1 MKVGVLKF
9 GGTSVANGECIRH
22 VAGLIARQRESQEL
36 FPVVVV
42 SAMAGVTDLLIE
54 LAGEAALGRSSDR
67 GLAQLRQRHVLAA
80 EESVQASVW
89 HPSLLAELGRAFQF
103 LERDLA
109 QVARAGEW
117 GVASVCS
124 WGERLSVLLLTASVR
139 ALGASVEAV
148 REAAIVTED
157 TPHFLAGVGAQPL
170 PSETGQRVRET
181 ITPLFRQGIVPIVP
195 GFIARTPA
203 GRATLLGRGGSDWT
217 ATLVGAAL
225 QECAAVSI
233 YTDVCGIHSADPR
246 VVAEA
251 QLLPQLS
258 YSEAAYLA
266 WFGAKI
272 LHPQTLNPVMRRGI
286 PVYVKS
292 TFDPESPGTVIGPH
306 QTLGREMGALALRR
320 HLALVSVRSGYLLG
334 SAEHQAPGAG
344 MLARAGIIPFAVC
357 ASPGNQLSFVVDES
371 LADSLVALMQDE
383 GGDLHIACRRNLAAC
398 TYVGAELLGD
408 LIRPGCALTSLAA
421 EDIAVEAISI
431 TQFGLTLIVR
441 EDDAER
447 TLRDLHTAL
456 LPTQEL
462 VPA

>member
-22 VAGLIARQRESQEL
+22 VAGLIARARESQEL

-42 SAMAGVTDLLIE
+42 SAMAGVTDLLFE
-54 LAGEAALGRSSDR
+54 LAGEAASGRSIDR
-67 GLAQLRQRHVLAA
+67 GLAEVRRRHVLAA
-80 EESVQASVW
+80 EESVQASVL
-89 HPSLLAELGRAFQF
+89 HPSLLVELGRAFEF

-109 QVARAGEW
+109 QVAQAGEW
-117 GVASVCS
+117 GVSSVCA
-124 WGERLSVLLLTASVR
+124 WGERLSVLLLAASVR
-139 ALGASVEAV
+139 AFGASVEAV
-148 REAAIVTED
+148 REAPIVTED
-157 TPHFLAGVGAQPL
+157 TPHFRACIGAQPL
-170 PSETGQRVRET
+170 HSETGHWVRET
-181 ITPLFRQGIVPIVP
+181 LAPLIAQGIVPIVP

-203 GRATLLGRGGSDWT
+203 GRPTLLGRGGSDWT
-217 ATLVGAAL
+217 ATLVASAL
-225 QECAAVSI
+225 QQCAAVSI

-246 VVAEA
+246 VVGEA
-251 QLLPQLS
+251 QMLPQLS

-292 TFDPESPGTVIGPH
+292 TFAPDSPGTVIGPH

-320 HLALVSVRSGYLLG
+320 RLALVSVRSGHLLG

-371 LADSLVALMQDE
+371 LADSIVALMQEE
-383 GGDLHIACRRNLAAC
+383 GSAVQSTCRRELAAC
-398 TYVGAELLGD
+398 TYVGAEMLGD

-421 EDIAVEAISI
+421 ADIAVEAISI
-431 TQFGLTLIVR
+431 TQFSLTLIVR

-447 TLRDLHTAL
+447 TLRDLHAAL
-456 LPTQEL
+456 IPTQEL